1 MKDLKSMI
9 EKFGVAPRRINRL
22 VSGNARMNEIRF
34 FLERRE
40 KFQSKLRGTKFDV
53 YSQKQSSYCRVITVQ
68 SWSQNLA
75 SILGSCVTSGRLL
88 NVSEPRL
95 SYPYP

>member
-40 KFQSKLRGTKFDV
+40 KISV
-53 YSQKQSSYCRVITVQ
+53 
-68 SWSQNLA
+68 
-75 SILGSCVTSGRLL
+75 
-88 NVSEPRL
+88 
-95 SYPYP
+95 